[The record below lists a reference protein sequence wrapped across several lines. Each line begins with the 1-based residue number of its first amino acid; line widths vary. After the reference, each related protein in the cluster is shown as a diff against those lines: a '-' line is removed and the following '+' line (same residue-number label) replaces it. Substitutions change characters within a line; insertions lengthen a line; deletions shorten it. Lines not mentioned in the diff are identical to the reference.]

1 MTQHFYFLLILQPRG
16 NPCQSGYCLNDGD
29 CFYQATNDNAICT
42 CRNGFTGSRCEVSPC
57 ESLDCPENS
66 ECVTANGGAVCRC
79 SPGFAGKT
87 LGVFFFFVY
96 RNFARFCASWNF
108 QIGKPVQQSDEL
120 GIFFMCELGRDCIAN
135 QEG

>member
-87 LGVFFFFVY
+87 LGVV
-96 RNFARFCASWNF
+96 FCLQKFRAILCLLEFSNWETGSVT
-108 QIGKPVQQSDEL
+108 ILGSEDEVAV
-120 GIFFMCELGRDCIAN
+120 G
-135 QEG
+135 